1 METKD
6 IVLGIMNELM
16 PAKDLTDVK
25 NIVEGGHIDSIEL
38 VSLIATLS
46 DRFDVEIDI
55 DDMTPENFNS
65 VDGIAALISRL
76 LETR

>member
-55 DDMTPENFNS
+55 DDMTPRQ
-65 VDGIAALISRL
+65 ALDLIDRWKKSLSGR
-76 LETR
+76 